1 MNLYFCMLLSF
12 LPAAD
17 LNWPSYRG
25 PKGDGHAEAAN
36 LPVKWGESEN
46 VRWKIPVPGR
56 AWASPV
62 VWGNQV
68 WLSNATED
76 GKKLGA
82 LAVDKDT
89 GKIIHDI
96 TLFEIEKPMFIWK
109 TNSYASSTPV
119 IEEGKIY
126 LHYGSAGTACVD
138 TKTGKTIWARQ
149 DLPCN
154 HWRGPGSSPILFKD
168 FLILTFDGYDMQY
181 VTALDKKTGNS
192 IWKTNRTIDYKTDNG
207 DLKKGFSTP
216 AIFEIN
222 GKLQMI
228 SPTAVGTV
236 AYNPENGQ
244 ELWKVHHG
252 GMNAAC
258 RPLLVQGKVLVTTGD
273 GGWKFFAVRPDGQ
286 GDVSNTHVEWK
297 TVKGVPSRSSLLAIN
312 DRVFAVNEAG
322 ILTEFDPKNGNAVK
336 QERLGGTFSASPLL
350 ADGKIYLFNEQGES
364 FVVDPVKDWKV
375 VQTNK
380 LASGCMPSPAAIGKQ
395 IILRTTTHL
404 YCLESKN

>member
-62 VWGNQV
+62 VWGNQI

-119 IEEGKIY
+119 IEEGRIF

-336 QERLGGTFSASPLL
+336 QERLGGTFSASPIL

-380 LASGCMPSPAAIGKQ
+380 LASGCMASPAAIGKQ

>member
-46 VRWKIPVPGR
+46 VRWKIPVPGK

-109 TNSYASSTPV
+109 PNSYASSTPV
-119 IEEGKIY
+119 IEEGRIY

-181 VTALDKKTGNS
+181 VTALRSEEHTS
-192 IWKTNRTIDYKTDNG
+192 
-207 DLKKGFSTP
+207 
-216 AIFEIN
+216 E
-222 GKLQMI
+222 LQ
-228 SPTAVGTV
+228 S
-236 AYNPENGQ
+236 
-244 ELWKVHHG
+244 H
-252 GMNAAC
+252 
-258 RPLLVQGKVLVTTGD
+258 
-273 GGWKFFAVRPDGQ
+273 
-286 GDVSNTHVEWK
+286 
-297 TVKGVPSRSSLLAIN
+297 
-312 DRVFAVNEAG
+312 
-322 ILTEFDPKNGNAVK
+322 
-336 QERLGGTFSASPLL
+336 
-350 ADGKIYLFNEQGES
+350 
-364 FVVDPVKDWKV
+364 
-375 VQTNK
+375 
-380 LASGCMPSPAAIGKQ
+380 
-395 IILRTTTHL
+395 
-404 YCLESKN
+404 